1 MRGPATPSAEPLPGM
16 PARRFGHRSPFA
28 RRYSGSLEFTG
39 GIGENAI
46 PVRETVVKSLGY
58 LGIKLD
64 EEANQTRGENKVIS
78 TADSKVKVAIV
89 PTNEELAICQETAE
103 LVKNQK

>member
-1 MRGPATPSAEPLPGM
+1 MNGVDAIA
-16 PARRFGHRSPFA
+16 
-28 RRYSGSLEFTG
+28 FTG

-89 PTNEELAICQETAE
+89 PTNEETCNLSGNSRTGKESEIIVDKNE
-103 LVKNQK
+103 LPMYN